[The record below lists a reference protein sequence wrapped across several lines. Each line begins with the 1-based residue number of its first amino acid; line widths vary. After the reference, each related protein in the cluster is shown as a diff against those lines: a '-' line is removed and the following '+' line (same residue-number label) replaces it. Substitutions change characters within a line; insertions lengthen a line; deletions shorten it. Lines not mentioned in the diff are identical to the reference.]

1 VKGAGAVAALRE
13 ELLALPGVAE
23 VEVEGDGA
31 SPSVVRVRLAPE
43 ADPEQVG
50 GEVQRLL
57 AGLGMRSR
65 VDAGAAPLVAPGHP
79 LNAAEA
85 SHGGTALK
93 SVRLEESGSS
103 VEVTV
108 TATDGRQVARSVGEG
123 EEDLAVAVIEAVGIL
138 LEGTPPRVVAVDW
151 TAADGSRVV
160 TVVLESSG
168 GRRGAG
174 AGIVRVSAAY
184 AVARAAWSALG
195 Y

>member
-1 VKGAGAVAALRE
+1 VAALRE
-13 ELLALPGVAE
+13 ELLALPGVAD

-31 SPSVVRVRLAPE
+31 SPSVVRVRLGPE

-50 GEVQRLL
+50 AEVQRLL

-79 LNAAEA
+79 PNAGAEP

-93 SVRLEESGSS
+93 SVRLEESASS

-108 TATDGRQVARSVGEG
+108 TAVDGRQVARSVGEG

-151 TAADGSRVV
+151 TVADGSRVV
-160 TVVLESSG
+160 TVVLEAAG